1 MSIGG
6 PQALASLEEAMR
18 DIRREEDE
26 ISRRLARSTEVV
38 AKIKESEAE
47 LFRQLAQLRLD
58 PAIQSELDGRISSAE
73 SKARD
78 TLKSHGKAVDQAQ
91 KAIEDLEAARVS
103 LVERRRNA
111 VADLAER
118 QQALDALLRQVSTQ
132 LETDPAYA
140 EKRKAAQ
147 ALGEVA
153 DQSLEKTRLAEADRE
168 EKGKPYRD
176 DPLFIYLWDSGYG
189 TSAYK
194 ANNLVRYFD
203 GLVAGLVAFHK
214 ARPNYAML
222 NDIPQR
228 LREHAER
235 QEANAQAAE
244 AELEALANA
253 AADAAGGRPLR
264 EAKSKAEADVAAI
277 DAAII
282 EAEDKRNEAGEALQT
297 LTSGSD
303 PALASAAAA
312 LAAALGQEDIQ
323 TLLAEARRTRTGKD
337 DTIVAQIDESRT
349 RMREEEEES
358 RDLRERAK
366 TLAARRRELEDIQW
380 EFKKQRFDDP
390 RSSFREEKLVG
401 DLLNDFLR
409 GGISAASYWDQWRK
423 SQNWAPGNEWGSGN
437 SSNTRRSSG
446 SNASPWGDQG
456 GGGGGFQWPDNSFGG
471 TGSGGRKSKPSS
483 GGFGGGW
490 AGGGNSGG
498 GGFSRPRTG
507 SAGTRKSSGF
517 KTGGGF

>member
-26 ISRRLARSTEVV
+26 ISRRLARSTEIV

-73 SKARD
+73 SKARES
-78 TLKSHGKAVDQAQ
+78 LKSHGKAVDKAQ
-91 KAIEDLEAARVS
+91 KTIEELEAARVS

-111 VADLAER
+111 VADLAET
-118 QQALDALLRQVSTQ
+118 QKSLDALFQQVSAQ
-132 LETDPAYA
+132 LKTDPAYA
-140 EKRKAAQ
+140 EKQSAAQ

-153 DQSLEKTRLAEADRE
+153 DQSLEKTRLAEQDRE

-176 DPLFIYLWDSGYG
+176 DPLFMYLWDSGYG

-194 ANNLVRYFD
+194 ANNLIRYLD
-203 GLVAGLVAFHK
+203 GLVAGLVGFQK

-222 NDIPQR
+222 NDIPLR

-244 AELEALANA
+244 EELTALANA

-264 EAKSKAEADVAAI
+264 EAKTKAEADVQAI
-277 DAAII
+277 DAAIV
-282 EAEDKRNEAGEALQT
+282 EAEDKRNEAGEALQS
-297 LTSGSD
+297 LTNGSD
-303 PALASAAAA
+303 PALASAAEA

-358 RDLRERAK
+358 RDLRERSK

-409 GGISAASYWDQWRK
+409 GGISAASYWDQWRR
-423 SQNWAPGNEWGSGN
+423 SQNWAPGNEWGAGNN
-437 SSNTRRSSG
+437 SSTRRSQS
-446 SNASPWGDQG
+446 SPWGDQG
-456 GGGGGFQWPDNSFGG
+456 GGGFNWPSDSFGG
-471 TGSGGRKSKPSS
+471 SSSGGRKTKPSS

-490 AGGGNSGG
+490 GGSGNSG

-507 SAGTRKSSGF
+507 DAGTRKHSGF

>member
-26 ISRRLARSTEVV
+26 ISRRLARSAEVV

-58 PAIQSELDGRISSAE
+58 PAVQAELDGRISSAE
-73 SKARD
+73 SKARE
-78 TLKSHGKAVDQAQ
+78 TLKAHAKDVDKAQR
-91 KAIEDLEAARVS
+91 AIEELEAGRLS
-103 LVERRRNA
+103 LIERRRDA
-111 VADLAER
+111 VAELNER
-118 QQALDALLRQVSTQ
+118 QKALDALLSEVSAR
-132 LETDPAYA
+132 LETDPAFI
-140 EKRKAAQ
+140 EKRKAVKE
-147 ALGEVA
+147 LGEVA
-153 DQSLEKTRLAEADRE
+153 EQSLEKTRQAETDRE

-176 DPLFIYLWDSGYG
+176 DPLFIYLWEAGYG
-189 TSAYK
+189 TAAYR
-194 ANNLVRYFD
+194 ANNLVRYLD
-203 GLVAGLVAFHK
+203 GLVANLIGFQK

-222 NDIPQR
+222 NDIPLR

-244 AELEALANA
+244 AELAKLADA
-253 AADAAGGRPLR
+253 AADAAGGGPLR
-264 EAKSKAEADVAAI
+264 EAKTKAEAAVQAI
-277 DAAII
+277 DAAIL
-282 EAEDKRNEAGEALQT
+282 EAEDKRDAAAEALRG
-297 LTSGSD
+297 LTDGRD

-323 TLLAEARRTRTGKD
+323 TLLAEARRTRTGQD

-390 RSSFREEKLVG
+390 RSTFREDRLVG

-423 SQNWAPGNEWGSGN
+423 SQNWAPGNEWGAGN
-437 SSNTRRSSG
+437 SSSRRSSN
-446 SNASPWGDQG
+446 SSPWGDQG
-456 GGGGGFQWPDNSFGG
+456 GGGFNWPDNSFGG
-471 TGSGGRKSKPSS
+471 GASSGRKSKSP
-483 GGFGGGW
+483 GGFGGSWG
-490 AGGGNSGG
+490 GGGNSGG

-507 SAGTRKSSGF
+507 SAGTRKQPGF